1 MCMVLILCIY
11 TFFYLCSVSLML
23 CLFSCVLFTVPS
35 AQGVKSDNDPNNTTV
50 RSFFYFLMKQIIFIL
65 VLIICL
71 AVEHR
76 FLLVALTRMSL
87 KIRWNKFSALM
98 GKWFMLRSLLA
109 KDVALFNMLSDLLQR
124 SCWYFCKVPWLG
136 GRMWGFHGVAVLQ
149 TNKFSNKIRT
159 SGLGLLL
166 AIMVTGKA
174 TRPMDTL
181 NLRTLIC
188 MVMELM
194 LAIKITNSNQYH
206 SSHSSNREVRWL
218 V

>member
-1 MCMVLILCIY
+1 MKFIMCMALILCIY
-11 TFFYLCSVSLML
+11 TFFYLCSVSLTL

-35 AQGVKSDNDPNNTTV
+35 AQGVKSDNDLNNTTV

-109 KDVALFNMLSDLLQR
+109 KDVALFNMLSGSLILIPT
-124 SCWYFCKVPWLG
+124 CPWFVDVCS
-136 GRMWGFHGVAVLQ
+136 MC
-149 TNKFSNKIRT
+149 
-159 SGLGLLL
+159 
-166 AIMVTGKA
+166 
-174 TRPMDTL
+174 P
-181 NLRTLIC
+181 C
-188 MVMELM
+188 M
-194 LAIKITNSNQYH
+194 
-206 SSHSSNREVRWL
+206 
-218 V
+218 